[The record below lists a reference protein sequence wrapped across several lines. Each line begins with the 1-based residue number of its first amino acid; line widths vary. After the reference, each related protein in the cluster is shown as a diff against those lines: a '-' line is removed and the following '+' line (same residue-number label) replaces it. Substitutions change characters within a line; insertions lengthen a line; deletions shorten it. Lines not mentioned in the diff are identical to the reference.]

1 MLGHLFHIIPVH
13 QTESSEQAQLL
24 KFRRM
29 VLSDIPTVH
38 AIDHLSFSMPWP
50 ESSYHFELTQNA
62 STLALVAE
70 LVAHGGSTILIG
82 MSVTWIVVDE
92 AHIATIAIHP
102 DYRGHG
108 YGKQL
113 LCETLR
119 RSIQSGA
126 GVAALEVRES
136 NLIAQ
141 QMYREFGFKIV
152 SRRSRYYKDNSEDAL
167 LMSLLIMGPEYL
179 TWLDE
184 KEAGDGNHLG

>member
-1 MLGHLFHIIPVH
+1 VLL
-13 QTESSEQAQLL
+13 TESSEQAQLL

-70 LVAHGGSTILIG
+70 LVTPGGSTTLIG
-82 MSVTWIVVDE
+82 MSITWIVVDE

-102 DYRGHG
+102 DFRGHG
-108 YGKQL
+108 YGKL
-113 LCETLR
+113 LLRETLR

-126 GVAALEVRES
+126 QVAALEVRES

-152 SRRSRYYKDNSEDAL
+152 GRRSRYYKDNSEDAL
-167 LMSLLIMGPEYL
+167 LMSLLKMGPEYL
-179 TWLDE
+179 TWLDDNQ
-184 KEAGDGNHLG
+184 AGDGIHLG